1 MTALAFA
8 GMSVRVHTRSLV
20 VCGVLLAGLLLAA
33 VISIGTGDFPLSP
46 GDVVAV
52 LVGQGDPA
60 SEFIVETLR
69 LPRVAVAVLVG
80 AAFGIAGA
88 IFQSISRNP
97 LGSPDMIGFTMG
109 SVTGAVLVI
118 LVIDGTTS
126 QVALGAIVG
135 GLVTAVI
142 IYLLAL
148 RGGVQGYR
156 LVLVGIGI
164 AAVLQAVNAYLVARA
179 TREDAYEAAH
189 WMIGSVNGRGW
200 EHVWPVT
207 AALAV
212 LVPAALILA
221 RPLALL
227 EMGDDAA
234 RVARRRGRALAAGAG
249 VRGGRADSRG
259 DGVVRADRLRGA
271 RRAADRAAADA
282 RGQPGPHLGGAD
294 GVPAAGG
301 ERPRGAA
308 PAQRRPAGRRHDRRA
323 RRRLPLLAA
332 LDRMAADMTR
342 LRGDDLELAYDQ
354 RVVAERLGI
363 EIPDGSFTI
372 IVGPNACGKTT
383 LLRALARLLK
393 PRRGGVYL
401 DGELITSRSS
411 KEVAR
416 ELGLLPQSAI
426 APDGITAADLVARGR
441 YPHQRLLRQWS
452 ADDARAVE
460 AAMAATRVDDLAD
473 RIVDELS
480 GGQRQRVWLAMALA
494 QETPI
499 LLLDEP
505 TTFLDIAH
513 QVEVLDLCA
522 ELHAERG
529 RTLVAV
535 LHDLNHACRYATHL
549 VAMREGAIVAQGE
562 PTETVTAEL
571 VEEVFGLP
579 CRVIDDP
586 ESGTPLVV
594 PVARRVRE
602 PR

>member
-1 MTALAFA
+1 M
-8 GMSVRVHTRSLV
+8 
-20 VCGVLLAGLLLAA
+20 
-33 VISIGTGDFPLSP
+33 
-46 GDVVAV
+46 
-52 LVGQGDPA
+52 
-60 SEFIVETLR
+60 
-69 LPRVAVAVLVG
+69 AVAVLVG

-109 SVTGAVLVI
+109 SVTGAVIVI
-118 LVIDGTTS
+118 LVIEGTTG
-126 QVALGAIVG
+126 QVALGAIAG

-234 RVARRRGRALAAGAG
+234 RSLGVERRALAAGAG
-249 VRGGRADSRG
+249 VRGGRADGGG

-271 RRAADRAAADA
+271 RRAADRAATDA

-294 GVPAAGG
+294 GRPAAGG

-308 PAQRRPAGRRHDRRA
+308 AAQRRPAGRRHDRRA

-354 RVVAERLGI
+354 RVVAEHLGI

-401 DGELITSRSS
+401 DGELITSRPS

-452 ADDARAVE
+452 ADDARAVQ

-562 PTETVTAEL
+562 PAETVTAEL
-571 VEEVFGLP
+571 VEDVFGLP

>member
-1 MTALAFA
+1 
-8 GMSVRVHTRSLV
+8 
-20 VCGVLLAGLLLAA
+20 
-33 VISIGTGDFPLSP
+33 
-46 GDVVAV
+46 
-52 LVGQGDPA
+52 
-60 SEFIVETLR
+60 
-69 LPRVAVAVLVG
+69 
-80 AAFGIAGA
+80 
-88 IFQSISRNP
+88 
-97 LGSPDMIGFTMG
+97 
-109 SVTGAVLVI
+109 
-118 LVIDGTTS
+118 
-126 QVALGAIVG
+126 
-135 GLVTAVI
+135 
-142 IYLLAL
+142 
-148 RGGVQGYR
+148 
-156 LVLVGIGI
+156 
-164 AAVLQAVNAYLVARA
+164 
-179 TREDAYEAAH
+179 
-189 WMIGSVNGRGW
+189 
-200 EHVWPVT
+200 
-207 AALAV
+207 
-212 LVPAALILA
+212 
-221 RPLALL
+221 
-227 EMGDDAA
+227 
-234 RVARRRGRALAAGAG
+234 
-249 VRGGRADSRG
+249 
-259 DGVVRADRLRGA
+259 
-271 RRAADRAAADA
+271 
-282 RGQPGPHLGGAD
+282 
-294 GVPAAGG
+294 
-301 ERPRGAA
+301 
-308 PAQRRPAGRRHDRRA
+308 
-323 RRRLPLLAA
+323 
-332 LDRMAADMTR
+332 MAADMTR

-602 PR
+602 PAMTRAPEEMC